1 MLMYLSVGTHY
12 SVKRC
17 KVTIFLPNNM
27 LWNTLFF
34 THHRKKVILSMN
46 LILFNAF
53 CGFELAKWHYC
64 DILSQ
69 QSSTPSLHIIIYI
82 YVERGGRDKTNGI
95 QDQQETMASHLPYA
109 STLKYVIEIST
120 FKRKPPT
127 HYFHLQT
134 EASVRTMCG
143 NDIVHIVTNTC
154 L

>member
-1 MLMYLSVGTHY
+1 MASYQLVFVLNSIAVSSFQLWAHTVGSALAMLMYLSVGTHY

-64 DILSQ
+64 DILS
-69 QSSTPSLHIIIYI
+69 
-82 YVERGGRDKTNGI
+82 
-95 QDQQETMASHLPYA
+95 
-109 STLKYVIEIST
+109 
-120 FKRKPPT
+120 
-127 HYFHLQT
+127 
-134 EASVRTMCG
+134 
-143 NDIVHIVTNTC
+143 
-154 L
+154 